1 MPREEDDFEEDA
13 PRKKKKGGSRSGFWN
28 LQRIAFAAVF
38 VAGLLIGAYIMNQFV
53 EPSLGLSANAQD
65 LQKINTQLDSL
76 NDNYYKCMQTFQID
90 ASTCTK
96 KQ

>member
-1 MPREEDDFEEDA
+1 MVREEDDYEDDV
-13 PRKKKKGGSRSGFWN
+13 PRKKKKGGLHGGFWS

-38 VAGLLIGAYIMNQFV
+38 VAGLLIGAYITNQFI

-76 NDNYYKCMQTFQID
+76 NDKYYKCMQTFQID
-90 ASTCTK
+90 PQTCTK
-96 KQ
+96 K